1 VRQRQCVY
9 RPRVIFRG
17 KLHKESNNVKKKRS
31 KKKEKR
37 TDSVLEMRNYPLLI
51 TKLRFRSALVRDLS
65 SICFLKSVKFRLAHG
80 SREKDEKGKK
90 KKRDMGVAIEKLIL
104 GKCANTLS
112 SEPIVFT
119 LPSNVAI
126 LRIDL
131 LFIHVFVLHE
141 FHSPASACPPCL
153 FHQQIYV
160 NGIIL
165 GQASRHHAIPKR
177 RVQTQ
182 IANP

>member
-1 VRQRQCVY
+1 
-9 RPRVIFRG
+9 
-17 KLHKESNNVKKKRS
+17 
-31 KKKEKR
+31 
-37 TDSVLEMRNYPLLI
+37 MRNCPLLI
-51 TKLRFRSALVRDLS
+51 MKLRFRSALVRDLS

-80 SREKDEKGKK
+80 SREKEKGKK
-90 KKRDMGVAIEKLIL
+90 KKRDVGVVIEKLIL

-131 LFIHVFVLHE
+131 LFTHVFVLHE
-141 FHSPASACPPCL
+141 FHSPVSACPPCL

-165 GQASRHHAIPKR
+165 GQAPRHRVIPKR
-177 RVQTQ
+177 
-182 IANP
+182 